1 MTDQSL
7 IQGIGHDP
15 EKRQRLIEAAA
26 KQFARSGF
34 DAASMDGIAREA
46 GVAKGTTYLYFRGK
60 RDLFLA
66 VLDEL
71 RRRLDAAPAPDA
83 TQPPREA
90 LRAYVRLHLAVADA
104 VPDLFRCYTSAL
116 FGVNRDF
123 QEAAMGVFSWQTRQ
137 LAGLLAPGVRRP
149 SRLQVRRAELVAA
162 SVLAASLIRSLE
174 GRAWR
179 GTALE
184 EDLVVRGALTE
195 DGRWT

>member
-15 EKRQRLIEAAA
+15 EKRRRLIEAAA

-34 DAASMDGIAREA
+34 DAASMDDIAREA

-71 RRRLDAAPAPDA
+71 RRRLDAAPAPDR
-83 TQPPREA
+83 TQPPRET
-90 LRAYVRLHLAVADA
+90 LRAYIRLHLAVADA

-137 LAGLLAPGVRRP
+137 LAGLLVPGVRRP
-149 SRLQVRRAELVAA
+149 ARPLVRRAELVAA

-174 GRAWR
+174 GRGRR

-184 EDLVVRGALTE
+184 EELIVRGALAE
-195 DGRWT
+195 GRAWT